1 MKKNFL
7 FGLIGAGA
15 LILSGSVGFAAWT
28 IKNSTD
34 SKEETVLKITADATV
49 QDESL
54 QLTEN
59 ECKWTDSTVQFKPVK
74 KTGSPSGWLSVSDPA
89 DTTDDL
95 TASYQI
101 KGKASAKATITIQ
114 ATFEDTTQKS
124 TTDDVKSY
132 QDLTTLGTNSEKT
145 PGTGIVGELPK
156 PIIGSSGA
164 ANTGSVTADADGS
177 FTASISVT
185 FSWGAAFG
193 GKNPYEYYNSKAYT
207 KDLATEAKTNIGYLV
222 YLPKCSFKLTVNV
235 TAA

>member
-34 SKEETVLKITADATV
+34 SKEDTYSKITADATV
-49 QDESL
+49 NDESL
-54 QLTEN
+54 QLTKN

-74 KTGSPSGWLSVSDPA
+74 NTGSPTGWLSVSDPA
-89 DTTDDL
+89 DNDDL

-101 KGKASAKATITIQ
+101 KGKASAKAAITIQ

-124 TTDDVKSY
+124 TNGDVKSY
-132 QDLTTLGTNSEKT
+132 QELTTLGTNSEQT

-193 GKNPYEYYNSKAYT
+193 GKNPYEYYNSKTY
-207 KDLATEAKTNIGYLV
+207 KPNLATEAKTNIGYLV